1 MKDDRSY
8 WLDRSENV
16 TMLYR
21 GLWLI
26 GVALVAL
33 DLFVSRHESID
44 AASVTGFYAGYGF
57 FACVILVLVAKQ
69 LRRVLMRPEDY
80 YER

>member
-1 MKDDRSY
+1 MNDDKSY

-16 TMLYR
+16 TTLYR
-21 GLWLI
+21 GLWAI
-26 GVALVAL
+26 GVVLVVL
-33 DLFVSRHESID
+33 DLFLSRHESFD
-44 AASVTGFYAGYGF
+44 MASWSGFYAGYGF

-69 LRRVLMRPEDY
+69 LRRVLMRPENY